1 MSEIGLIQAAPDRPR
16 GRVKARSGV
25 KSPAVRGVAAIPWL
39 IAALLALPVA
49 VGLAGALLPAFGYL
63 PVLGGTH
70 VSLDA
75 FRAFFAAPGI
85 GTSIGLSLAAGLF
98 TTAVSLAGIALF
110 LAAFSGTRAFRVARQ
125 GLAPLLA
132 VPHAAAAF
140 GLLFLIA
147 PSGLI
152 FRIIA
157 LATGM
162 TRPPDLLIVGDPLAL
177 SMMAALVAK
186 EMPFLLLVAFAALPQ
201 ADPANRL
208 RLARSLGYG
217 RIAGFLIGVFPAV
230 YRQIRLP
237 VIAVAAFSS
246 SVIDVALILGPSTP
260 APLAVRLLGWM
271 SDPDLSLRFQASAG
285 ALVQLGVTLTV
296 ILVWLAL
303 ERAAGA
309 GVRALAR
316 GGRRFAADGAARTLA
331 ALPVALAG
339 GSVFLGLAL
348 LALWSFAGYW
358 GYPDLTPPTVNLGTW
373 SRSLPRAT
381 GPLWTTF
388 LVGIVAAM
396 IALILV
402 VMLLE
407 ARRRQFPAA
416 RAGEIRLPSA
426 IAGLI
431 YLPLI
436 VPQISFVFGLKVLV
450 LIAGLDPSIP
460 LLVAAHLIFVAPYA
474 ALALADP
481 WFALDPRYER
491 MAASLG
497 RSRWTAFIKVR
508 LPMLTAP
515 ILTAVAI
522 GFATSV
528 GQYLPTVLI
537 GAGRLPTITTEAVA
551 LTSGGNRRVVGT
563 YALLQTLWP
572 FLAFGIASLVPV
584 LLARGRRGMRAG

>member
-1 MSEIGLIQAAPDRPR
+1 M
-16 GRVKARSGV
+16 
-25 KSPAVRGVAAIPWL
+25 
-39 IAALLALPVA
+39 
-49 VGLAGALLPAFGYL
+49 PAFGYL
-63 PVLGGTH
+63 PALGGTA
-70 VSLDA
+70 VSLDP
-75 FRAFFAAPGI
+75 FRAFFAAPAI
-85 GTSIGLSLAAGLF
+85 FTSIGLSFAAGLF
-98 TTAVSLAGIALF
+98 TTAVSVAGIALF
-110 LAAFSGTRAFRVARQ
+110 LAAFTGTRGFRIARQ

-132 VPHAAAAF
+132 VPHAAAAL

-152 FRIIA
+152 FRLTA
-157 LATGM
+157 LATGT

-201 ADPANRL
+201 ADPQNRL
-208 RLARSLGYG
+208 HLARSLGYG
-217 RIAGFLIGVFPAV
+217 RMAGFLATVWPAV

-237 VIAVAAFSS
+237 VIAVAAFAS
-246 SVIDVALILGPSTP
+246 SVVDVALILGPSTP
-260 APLAVRLLGWM
+260 APLAVRLLQWM
-271 SDPDLSLRFQASAG
+271 SDPALSLRFQASAG
-285 ALVQLGVTLTV
+285 ALVQLGVTLAV
-296 ILVWLAL
+296 IAVWLLL
-303 ERAAGA
+303 ERLAGA
-309 GVRALAR
+309 LARALAR
-316 GGRRFAADGAARTLA
+316 SGRRFTRDRVALAVA

-339 GSVFLGLAL
+339 SAIFLGLAL
-348 LALWSFAGYW
+348 LTLWSFAGFW
-358 GYPDLTPPTVNLGTW
+358 GFPDLLPPTVDLATW
-373 SRSLPRAT
+373 ERSLSRAG

-388 LVGIVAAM
+388 IVGLLAAM
-396 IALILV
+396 IALVLV
-402 VMLLE
+402 VALLE

-416 RAGEIRLPSA
+416 RAGEVRLPAA

-436 VPQISFVFGLKVLV
+436 VPQISFVFGLQVLV
-450 LIAGLDPSIP
+450 LAAGIEPSIA

-491 MAASLG
+491 MAQSLG
-497 RSRWTAFIKVR
+497 RSKRIAFLRVR

-551 LTSGGNRRVVGT
+551 LASGGNRRLVGA

-572 FLAFGIASLVPV
+572 FLAFGLASLVPV